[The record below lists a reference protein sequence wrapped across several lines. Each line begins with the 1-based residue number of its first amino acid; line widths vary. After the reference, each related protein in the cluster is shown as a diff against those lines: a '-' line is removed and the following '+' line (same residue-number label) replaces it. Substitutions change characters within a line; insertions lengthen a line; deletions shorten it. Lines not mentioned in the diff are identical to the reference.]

1 MKNKILKYS
10 ILAAIIILSIVQV
23 GCTKELQMVSDS
35 TYMLGTYLQLS
46 VWTTNKQEGMDTIKS
61 SFERI
66 KEIENKMS
74 TNLDESEIGQINLNA
89 GKTYVE
95 VSEETVDIIERAI
108 HYAELTNG
116 AFDPAIGKLVKLWGI
131 GTENE
136 RIPTQDEIQN
146 ALQFVDYQKIEFQ
159 GDNKVK
165 LSEADMRIDL
175 GGIAKGYA
183 ADEVTKIMKNK
194 GIKHAII
201 NLGGNVVTLGKKA
214 DGTSWKVGIQDPFEP
229 TGTHMGVIEVY
240 DQTVVTSG
248 NYERYFMAD
257 DKRYHHII
265 DPKTGYPAEN
275 GIISATII
283 TNSSTDADG
292 LSTSIYV
299 LGVEKGMQLIESLEN
314 VECIIITE
322 DKKVYTSTGL
332 TERFQIIDSSFQIEN

>member
-10 ILAAIIILSIVQV
+10 ILAVIIIITSVQI
-23 GCTKELQMVSDS
+23 GCTKELQMVTDS

-46 VWTTNKQEGMDTIKS
+46 VWTTNKQEGMNTIKA

-66 KEIENKMS
+66 KEIEDKLS
-74 TNLDESEIGQINLNA
+74 ANLDESEIGQINLNA
-89 GKTYVE
+89 GKGYVD
-95 VSEETVDIIERAI
+95 VSDETIAIIKRAI
-108 HYAELTNG
+108 HYAELTKG

-136 RIPTQDEIQN
+136 RIPSQEEIQDT
-146 ALQFVDYQKIEFQ
+146 LQFVDYQKIEFQ

-165 LSEADMRIDL
+165 LSEAGMRIDL

-201 NLGGNVVTLGKKA
+201 NLGGNVVTLGKKI
-214 DGTSWKVGIQDPFEP
+214 DETSWKVGIQDPFEP
-229 TGTHMGVIEVY
+229 TGTHMGVIEVH

-248 NYERYFMAD
+248 NYERFFMAD
-257 DKRYHHII
+257 NKRYHHII
-265 DPKTGYPAEN
+265 EPKTGYPAEN
-275 GIISATII
+275 GIISATIV

-292 LSTSIYV
+292 LSTSVYV
-299 LGVEKGMQLIESLEN
+299 LGVDKGIQLIESLED

-322 DKKVYTSTGL
+322 DKKVYISTGL
-332 TERFQIIDSSFQIEN
+332 TERFQIIDSSFQIVN